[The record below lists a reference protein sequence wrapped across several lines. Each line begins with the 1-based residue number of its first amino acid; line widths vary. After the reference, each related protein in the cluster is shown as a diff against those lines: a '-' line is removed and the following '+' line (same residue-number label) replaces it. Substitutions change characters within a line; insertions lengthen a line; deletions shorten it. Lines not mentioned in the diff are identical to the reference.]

1 MSKKSGGYLGLGYVI
16 SIILAIIPIT
26 NLILGLIE
34 RINNKSYL
42 LAVLNFI
49 IFPLFWIV
57 DLVSIILNNKLKYL
71 V

>member
-1 MSKKSGGYLGLGYVI
+1 MSKKSGGYMNLGYVI

-26 NLILGLIE
+26 NFIFGLIE
-34 RINNKSYL
+34 RISNKSYL
-42 LAVLNFI
+42 LAVLNFF
-49 IFPLFWIV
+49 IFPLFWLV